1 MHKQGFHLN
10 LLNLKDKRRMTHF
23 FRDLS
28 LIFGVTSILLLCVY
42 SIICCLTKELMTV
55 FLQNGIFLHHL
66 SFYLLKP
73 DSNRYCGSVM
83 NTDTHMSNRYI
94 FFVHHFK
101 CYLFLPAN
109 IQAKNTHTLQESLH
123 ISQICFIDISLCY
136 WVHINGYYLSTCL
149 SYSLPLDIYG
159 MQCRTIPPFPPA
171 TRSISNLRIKGC

>member
-83 NTDTHMSNRYI
+83 NTDTHMSNRY
-94 FFVHHFK
+94 FFFLYTILSVICSYLQIYRLKTHILYKSHCISHKYVLLTFHFVTGYTSMVII
-101 CYLFLPAN
+101 CLHALVILCLWTSMACNVGQSLPS
-109 IQAKNTHTLQESLH
+109 H
-123 ISQICFIDISLCY
+123 
-136 WVHINGYYLSTCL
+136 
-149 SYSLPLDIYG
+149 LPLDQYP
-159 MQCRTIPPFPPA
+159 T
-171 TRSISNLRIKGC
+171 